1 MEKITFE
8 TEDGTLDFFV
18 LSQTRINGMDYLLV
32 SDTDD
37 DEAEN
42 EAYILKDVS
51 SESDTFAEYEFV
63 ENEQELDA
71 VYKVFVE
78 ELGDEDIDFIR

>member
-1 MEKITFE
+1 M
-8 TEDGTLDFFV
+8 
-18 LSQTRINGMDYLLV
+18 

>member
-18 LSQTRINGMDYLLV
+18 LSQTRINGTDYLLV

-51 SESDTFAEYEFV
+51 SESDTFAEYVFV